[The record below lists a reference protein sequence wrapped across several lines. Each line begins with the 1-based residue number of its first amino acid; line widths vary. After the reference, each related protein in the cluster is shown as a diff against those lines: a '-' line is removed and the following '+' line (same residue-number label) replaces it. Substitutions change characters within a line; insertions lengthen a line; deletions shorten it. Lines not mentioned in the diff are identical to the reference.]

1 MNKVTPLILTFTLTL
16 MAGSLALAM
25 DDELKPEYMA
35 MRQDVLA
42 MDNAMRGMERAGKD
56 LEDPDLCQE
65 ALKAMDGHMTE
76 MRQRMHKVD
85 TYAELSGDMTLTA
98 SMHQLDKALTA
109 TMQGMGLCLRD
120 RDTAIPMVRDGLD
133 RMRIALDEVRAGI

>member
-25 DDELKPEYMA
+25 DDELNPEYVA

-42 MDNAMRGMERAGKD
+42 MDNAMRGMEQSVKD
-56 LEDPDLCQE
+56 LENPSLCQE
-65 ALKAMDGHMTE
+65 AMKALDGHMTE
-76 MRQRMHKVD
+76 MRQRTHEVE
-85 TYAELSGDMTLTA
+85 TYADLSGDMTMTA
-98 SMHQLDKALTA
+98 SLHRLGKAMTA

-120 RDTAIPMVRDGLD
+120 KDTAIPLIRDGLD
-133 RMRIALDEVRAGI
+133 RMRRSIDEIRAGI